1 MLVSL
6 VMTYLDDQTSS
17 FGPSAITDEY
27 NQSLANN
34 PVIELLLARMA
45 YQ

>member
-6 VMTYLDDQTSS
+6 VMTYLDDPTSS

-27 NQSLANN
+27 DQFLVNN
-34 PVIELLLARMA
+34 PVI
-45 YQ
+45 